1 MIKSL
6 HIKNFQA
13 HKDLHIPFEKGINVI
28 VGSSDKGKSSIIR
41 GLRWVCFNQPSGAE
55 FLRWGSKYVKSTVV
69 VDDDTI
75 KRSKKGS
82 NNLYELNEQEYKAF
96 GSTNVPEPIQDV
108 LKMKDINFQL
118 QHDAPFWFS
127 ETCGEVSRQ
136 LNAIVNLQIID
147 SVTSA
152 ITSKTRTAKINKE
165 TAEENYDKLKIKE
178 KELRFIEIVDEEY
191 KKIEELEE
199 IIEDNEEQVSL
210 FSTLINK
217 ASIYAKEGKRETQRA
232 KGFQKL
238 LKIGKGYKEAKEKI
252 EQISNLIV
260 RYIDIDKL
268 LKQSPPSYDVVE
280 DKKTQYTKTYENKT
294 TLNELLE
301 KLITQ
306 SQLQKAT
313 QEEVINLDK
322 KIKEEIGNRC
332 PLCDNIMK

>member
-1 MIKSL
+1 MIQSL

-13 HKDLHIPFEKGINVI
+13 HKDLHIDFTKGINTI

-41 GLRWVCFNQPSGAE
+41 SLRWVCFNQPSGAE

-217 ASIYAKEGKRETQRA
+217 ASIYAKEVKRETQRA
-232 KGFQKL
+232 KGFQL
-238 LKIGKGYKEAKEKI
+238 LLEIGEKYKNTQQTIKQLSGLVSQSIEIESILKQQPPSFDDVENEKEAYENIYRHYTLFHSLVNKVI
-252 EQISNLIV
+252 
-260 RYIDIDKL
+260 
-268 LKQSPPSYDVVE
+268 
-280 DKKTQYTKTYENKT
+280 QYTQIQNQYK
-294 TLNELLE
+294 
-301 KLITQ
+301 
-306 SQLQKAT
+306 
-313 QEEVINLDK
+313 QEIILCDE
-322 KIKEEIGNRC
+322 KIKERIGNRC
-332 PLCDNIMK
+332 PLCDTIIK